1 MSAMGIPEDQMVL
14 AVINPDTNKPIS
26 PVTLRKHF
34 REELDKGFIQANA
47 KVAAGLFKNATTSTE
62 SAPGGLVAA
71 QIFWAKTRM
80 RWQQRPELN
89 PPPPPPPADITD
101 DKDLARRLAFMLAKG
116 AAAVEAAEKP
126 RPEPARRKKVP
137 TPQA

>member
-1 MSAMGIPEDQMVL
+1 MCAMGIPEDQMVL
-14 AVINPDTNKPIS
+14 AVLNPETNKPIS

-47 KVAAGLFKNATTSTE
+47 KVAAGLFKNATTATE
-62 SAPGGLVAA
+62 RMPGGLVAA

-89 PPPPPPPADITD
+89 PPPPPPPADISD

-116 AAAVEAAEKP
+116 AAATEGEGKP
-126 RPEPARRKKVP
+126 KVDRAQRKKVS
-137 TPQA
+137 TPA